1 MTETSEVRP
10 PAYHLVMCSFGGTDA
25 ASHALER
32 LKSERALA
40 ECEIEGE
47 AIVSRSPTGKIQWKE
62 KGSAGI
68 GATVGATALGIVGLL
83 GGPVI
88 LPIMLVVGA
97 VAGGVAGH
105 FAGLVLPPDDLR
117 EVARSLPPDSSAYL
131 GLVDTAH
138 AAAVAETFRGEGASV
153 LDLPIHTDLSNAI
166 HETASARA
174 GRG

>member
-1 MTETSEVRP
+1 MSETPEVRP
-10 PAYHLVMCSFGGTDA
+10 IAYHLVMCSFDGTDA
-25 ASHALER
+25 AAHALDR
-32 LKSERALA
+32 LKSAHALS

-47 AIVSRSPTGKIQWKE
+47 AIVSRSPAGKIQWKE

-68 GATVGATALGIVGLL
+68 GAAVGATALGIVGLM

-88 LPIMLVVGA
+88 LPILLVVGA

-105 FAGLVLPPDDLR
+105 FAGLVLPADDLR
-117 EVARSLPPDSSAYL
+117 EVAESLPPGSSAYL

-138 AAAVAETFRGEGASV
+138 AAAVGEAFAAEGARV

-166 HETASARA
+166 HETAAARA
-174 GRG
+174 ERI